1 MKFKTAAI
9 LAVLGSALAV
19 SSAHAAVTVRF
30 DMGNVKMGYTD
41 GYYDNDHR
49 WHRWRRHADL
59 DAWRQAHA
67 DAYHEWRH
75 NDRRHREDEH

>member
-19 SSAHAAVTVRF
+19 SSAPAAVTVRF
-30 DMGNVKMGYTD
+30 DLGHVAMGYSD

-59 DAWRQAHA
+59 DAFRTAHA
-67 DAYHEWRH
+67 DMYREWRH
-75 NDRRHREDEH
+75 NDRRHRDEH